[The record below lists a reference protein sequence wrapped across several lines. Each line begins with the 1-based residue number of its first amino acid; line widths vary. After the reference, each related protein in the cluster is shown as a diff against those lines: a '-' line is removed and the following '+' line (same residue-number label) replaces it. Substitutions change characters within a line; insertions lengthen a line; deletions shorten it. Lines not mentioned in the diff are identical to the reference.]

1 MTSVV
6 VACGR
11 TWRARMRASR
21 SPAATAAWTN
31 SSCRT
36 SSTRPRTRRARGAT
50 KLPVVAAIS
59 PVIPAPATLA
69 MAMARMRLGM
79 VSKRSANPM
88 STASTRPPA

>member
-21 SPAATAAWTN
+21 SPAATAAWTK

-36 SSTRPRTRRARGAT
+36 SSTRPRTSRARGAT
-50 KLPVVAAIS
+50 KLLVVAAIS
-59 PVIPAPATLA
+59 PVMPAPATLA
-69 MAMARMRLGM
+69 MAMARMRLGT
-79 VSKRSANPM
+79 VEQKVGEPS
-88 STASTRPPA
+88 